1 MRLQQ
6 RPCAP
11 RGPLWPAQEGP
22 GAEVAQR
29 LLGIEVIDRFMNG
42 TARRL
47 RLATAALVVG
57 FAAASYAALAGLK
70 EVHDALHAVKEQETQ
85 MRAALS
91 LASAARDEYAHVA
104 HTIILGNASHVPLYQ
119 QAHARVLELL
129 ARLDELSAPPEHR
142 QLVEF
147 MRRSSIEL
155 EREFTTRVVPAVERG
170 DRPEQEKRHM
180 RVLEI
185 VGEIERGVDQLALLH
200 ESTAG
205 DFELHAAA
213 VQHATFR
220 WTVILLVGSTA
231 LAAGL
236 SLYIGRAVSRPL
248 QKLEAG
254 AIRLAQGDLSTRI
267 DLPSRDEFGRLAA
280 QIDRMAAALGEQ
292 QEQLIQSEK
301 LAGIGRLAA
310 GVAHEINNPL
320 GVILGY
326 ARVLQRRVDERAGE
340 DLRVIEEEALRCRDI
355 VEGLLDL
362 ARPERTGSDNV
373 ELRATCNEIV
383 ERLREAR
390 QLSEQQVRV
399 EGEGRVVGNAARL
412 RQALT
417 NLVKNAM
424 DAVGTSGGILV
435 RIESGTDSDGV
446 VRVRVRDTGP
456 GLSEE
461 DQQRLFEPFYT
472 TKPGGTGLGLA
483 VSRAIARAHGGDIQ
497 ARNCERGGAEFV
509 LRLPRRA

>member
-1 MRLQQ
+1 
-6 RPCAP
+6 
-11 RGPLWPAQEGP
+11 
-22 GAEVAQR
+22 
-29 LLGIEVIDRFMNG
+29 
-42 TARRL
+42 
-47 RLATAALVVG
+47 LATAALVVG
-57 FAAASYAALAGLK
+57 FAAASYAALAGLR

-91 LASAARDEYAHVA
+91 LASAVRDEYAHVA
-104 HTIILGNASHVPLYQ
+104 HTIILGNTSHVPLYQ
-119 QAHARVLELL
+119 EAHGRVLELL
-129 ARLDELSAPPEHR
+129 VRLDALSAAPEHR
-142 QLVEF
+142 QLLES
-147 MRRSSIEL
+147 MRRSSTEL
-155 EREFTTRVVPAVERG
+155 ERQFITGVVPAVERG
-170 DRPEQEKRHM
+170 DRPVQEKQHE
-180 RVLEI
+180 RVLEL
-185 VGEIERGVDQLALLH
+185 VSEIERRVDQLASLH
-200 ESTAG
+200 ESATG

-248 QKLEAG
+248 KKLEAG
-254 AIRLAQGDLSTRI
+254 AVRLAQGDLSTRI
-267 DLPSRDEFGRLAA
+267 DVSSRDEFGRLAA
-280 QIDRMAAALGEQ
+280 QIDRMAVALGEQ

-326 ARVLQRRVDERAGE
+326 ARVLQRRADESARE

-362 ARPERTGSDNV
+362 ARPERTASDV
-373 ELRATCNEIV
+373 IELRTTCDEIV
-383 ERLREAR
+383 ERLRQAR
-390 QLSEQQVRV
+390 QLPEQQVRV
-399 EGEGRVVGNAARL
+399 EGEARAVGNAARL
-412 RQALT
+412 RQALA

-424 DAVGTSGGILV
+424 DAVGSSGEVLV
-435 RIESGTDSDGV
+435 RIESDPDSDGG

-456 GLSEE
+456 GLSAE

-497 ARNCERGGAEFV
+497 ASNCERGGAEFV
-509 LRLPRRA
+509 LRLPPRS